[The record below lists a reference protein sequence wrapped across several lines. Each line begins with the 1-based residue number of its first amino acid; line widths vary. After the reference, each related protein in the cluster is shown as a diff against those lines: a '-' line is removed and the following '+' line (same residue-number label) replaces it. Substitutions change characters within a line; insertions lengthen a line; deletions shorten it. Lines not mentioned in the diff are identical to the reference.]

1 MTPTP
6 KLNLYRP
13 EVSPPEVG
21 WGAAV
26 NGNFDILDDAL
37 VPLDGEITVDTQ
49 VAYSEGV
56 LSVIENEIEWDLS
69 TTPIARVVLDDDAE
83 LQNPTSPPD
92 ANFAS
97 VYMLKVIQDGE
108 GGHELTFDTGFRF
121 PGGVVPTNS
130 QDPNSYDILTI
141 YKDGSGNFNVLS
153 AQNFLAE
160 D

>member
-6 KLNLYRP
+6 KLNLQRP
-13 EVSPPEVG
+13 SQGTFPWDEAINS
-21 WGAAV
+21 
-26 NGNFDILDDAL
+26 NFELLDDAL

-56 LSVIENEIEWDLS
+56 LSVVENEIEWDLS